1 VAGLGADTPVSPDDN
16 PELDRFAQ
24 RVRDA
29 EARRGA
35 LVADAGHELKT
46 PLSIMLGLSGRL
58 LASPEVTPAQER
70 DLKRIRGNAY
80 GLLKHVDDLL
90 QAARM
95 DSGRVTVDATDCDVA
110 WLVREA
116 ATGFSSLLEE
126 RDQRL
131 VLRTPGRMPARVDD
145 VKLLTVV
152 TNLIANA
159 VRYAPRGGIVRCSL
173 AAQDGRLRLEVADS
187 GPGVPRADRKA
198 VFERFHQLGGTAH
211 RRPGGSGL
219 GLAIVRELVTLLGGT
234 VHIDDAP
241 EGGAMFVVELAHEP
255 PAAADGSGPQP
266 ALDVA
271 EHERA
276 AIEALRVDLRARDRR
291 TGAQPRASAEER
303 PRLLLVEQRETLGAY
318 LEELLGEDYDV
329 RLATTAEDAA
339 ATAATTAIDAIVVDV
354 GGAGGEAALDA
365 LRGPALDGVPVV
377 VLAADP
383 AHAQALVRGTVDDY
397 AVLPF
402 AETLLV
408 RLDAVVGRRRA
419 ETARDAADARF
430 RAVFEQAPGGMA
442 LASPEGRLL
451 EVNAA
456 FARLLE
462 LPRDALTG
470 LTLDAISHP
479 DDVLSGEDR
488 LAPPAHED
496 ADVRLARRL
505 VAADGRVV
513 SAQLSVSSIR
523 QDGDLREI
531 VIRIE
536 DAARSEG
543 AVAMDGQLLR
553 RVLDAQLA
561 RCARYEERAALL
573 LVELDDLD
581 GDDAGARRR
590 ALAGVAGA
598 VRRRLRRSD
607 VLVAAGDGRLA
618 AIVVNAGA
626 EQAAAVADDVRDAA
640 RGVAGA
646 AGRPVGAAVGVRAF
660 DATATAAQIVVDA
673 EAAVAC
679 ARAGN
684 GVASAPG

>member
-1 VAGLGADTPVSPDDN
+1 VADTPVSPDDN
-16 PELDRFAQ
+16 PELDRFA
-24 RVRDA
+24 RRMRLA

-58 LASPEVTPAQER
+58 LASPDVTPAQER
-70 DLKRIRGNAY
+70 DLRRIRGSAY

-95 DSGRVTVDATDCDVA
+95 DSGRVTVDPIPCDVA

-116 ATGFSSLLEE
+116 ATAFSSLLEE

-131 VLRTPGRMPARVDD
+131 VLRTPGRVPARVDD

-152 TNLIANA
+152 TNLLANA

-187 GPGVPRADRKA
+187 GPGLPPADREA
-198 VFERFHQLGGTAH
+198 VFERFHQVGGADH

-241 EGGAMFVVELAHEP
+241 EGGALFVVELSHEP
-255 PAAADGSGPQP
+255 SADGAAQP

-291 TGAQPRASAEER
+291 TGAQPRAAGEQL

-383 AHAQALVRGTVDDY
+383 AHAQALVRGTSDDY
-397 AVLPF
+397 AILPF

-419 ETARDAADARF
+419 ESARDEADARF
-430 RAVFEQAPGGMA
+430 RAVFDQAPGGMA

-462 LPRDALTG
+462 LPRNALIG
-470 LTLDAISHP
+470 LTLDDVSHP
-479 DDVLSGEDR
+479 DDLLSGEDR
-488 LAPPAHED
+488 LVPPAHED
-496 ADVRLARRL
+496 AAVRLARRL
-505 VAADGRVV
+505 VAADGRVL

-531 VIRIE
+531 VIRVE
-536 DAARSEG
+536 DAARSDG
-543 AVAMDGQLLR
+543 AVAVDGQLLR

-573 LVELDDLD
+573 IVELDDLD
-581 GDDAGARRR
+581 GDDAVARRR

-598 VRRRLRRSD
+598 IRRRLRRSD

-626 EQAAAVADDVRDAA
+626 EEAAAVADDVRDAA

-646 AGRPVGAAVGVRAF
+646 AGRPVEAAVGVRAF
-660 DATATAAQIVVDA
+660 DAAATAAQIVAEA
-673 EAAVAC
+673 EAAVAA
-679 ARAGN
+679 ARAGD